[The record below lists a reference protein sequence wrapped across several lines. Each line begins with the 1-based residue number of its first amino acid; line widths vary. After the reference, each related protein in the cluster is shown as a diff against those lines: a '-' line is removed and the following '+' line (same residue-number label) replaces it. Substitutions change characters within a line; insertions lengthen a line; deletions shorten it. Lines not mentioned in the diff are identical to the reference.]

1 LLRVIGCR
9 TQPDGA
15 RTSLG
20 TTALSGLQPTR
31 ATITSRKCHAA
42 VVEITN
48 NNSVSFRVYG
58 TPAPQGSMR
67 GFVVGKR
74 AVVTGDNTKTKPWK
88 EAVKFAALD
97 AVGSPMLDGP
107 IATSVTFFLPKGTS
121 IPKKRTWPWKKPD
134 LDKLLR
140 STWDGITEAGL
151 WVDDSQVVVS
161 HGQKRYATDT
171 PAGAIITVTQLEG

>member
-1 LLRVIGCR
+1 
-9 TQPDGA
+9 
-15 RTSLG
+15 
-20 TTALSGLQPTR
+20 
-31 ATITSRKCHAA
+31 